1 MAKNENPNFDVLN
14 AISILAKKLEK
25 SKLRIRKTKQFISAE
40 EKLNLYFDTTS
51 RGTWVLCAMMSYYF
65 DNSGSTCNFNNL
77 ADFFD
82 CPVLSVIAYKKDVEN
97 LLSKKYIKNTKSV
110 DEDEIELSNEFEI
123 SRALLQSVINN
134 KNIIIKTEKKEE
146 NTIQI
151 IEKFVDGFNNIED
164 MFEKIQQTYALEEK
178 YKKNDFLKKIIQ
190 IIPNDICARM
200 FLYDCC
206 YDLLQGN
213 NESGLSST
221 LNRVYYNDSKFRVAE
236 NLMNDQH
243 PLLQYDLIS
252 FVTKGNLSDS
262 TVEITQKTKE
272 MLFGEDAK
280 LFTKSAT
287 GTDII
292 QPEKI
297 NQKVLF
303 YNTENEQEIARLTD
317 SLEEKNLNTIQE
329 RLNEKGLPKG
339 IGVLLYGAPGT
350 GKTETVY
357 QIAKKTGRK
366 ILHVDISSS
375 KSCWYGESEKIIK
388 KIFVDYKNLCK
399 VCKTEKNGKMPILLF
414 NEADGILSKKR
425 ESTRGSCDQTD
436 NAIQNIILE
445 EMEKLE
451 GIMIATT
458 NLANNLD
465 AAFER
470 RFLFKIKFENP
481 TMEAKMKI
489 WKSKMDWLSDD
500 MIRTFATDYD
510 FSGGQIDNI
519 VRKATMDEVI
529 TGKRTEPGELIALC
543 KNEKLGGDE
552 RKIGFS
558 N

>member
-1 MAKNENPNFDVLN
+1 MANNDNPNFDVLN

-25 SKLRIRKTKQFISAE
+25 SKLKIRKTQQFISAE
-40 EKLNLYFDTTS
+40 EKLNLYFNTTS

-65 DNSGSTCNFNNL
+65 ENGGATCNFNNL

-82 CPVLSVIAYKKDVEN
+82 CPVMSVIAYKKDVEN
-97 LLSKKYIKNTKSV
+97 LLSKKYIKNTKSIS
-110 DEDEIELSNEFEI
+110 DEIELSNEFEI
-123 SRALLQSVINN
+123 SKALLQSVINN
-134 KNIIIKTEKKEE
+134 KKIIIKAEKKED
-146 NTIQI
+146 NSIQI
-151 IEKFVDGFNNIED
+151 IEKFVDAINNNEEVFD
-164 MFEKIQQTYALEEK
+164 KIQQTAMLEEK

-190 IIPNDICARM
+190 IIPNDISARM

-221 LNRVYYNDSKFRVAE
+221 LNRVYYSDSKFRVAE
-236 NLMNDQH
+236 NLMNDKH

-297 NQKVLF
+297 TQKELF
-303 YNTENEQEIARLTD
+303 YNAENEADIARLTD
-317 SLEEKNLNTIQE
+317 SLEDRNLNTIQE
-329 RLNEKGLPKG
+329 RLKEKGLPKG
-339 IGVLLYGAPGT
+339 IAVLLYGAPGT

-399 VCKTEKNGKMPILLF
+399 VCKSEKNGKMPILLF
-414 NEADGILSKKR
+414 NEADGILSKR
-425 ESTRGSCDQTD
+425 NESTRGACDQTE

-458 NLANNLD
+458 NLASNLD

-481 TMEAKMKI
+481 SVDAKMKI
-489 WKSKMDWLSDD
+489 WKSKMEWLSDD
-500 MIRTFATDYD
+500 AIRTFATDYD

-519 VRKATMDEVI
+519 VRKVTMDEVI
-529 TGKRTEPGELIALC
+529 TGKRPMAEELIALC
-543 KNEKLGGDE
+543 KNEKLGSDE
-552 RKIGFS
+552 RKIGFF
-558 N
+558 

>member
-1 MAKNENPNFDVLN
+1 MANNDNPNFDVLN

-25 SKLRIRKTKQFISAE
+25 SKLKIRKTQQFISAE
-40 EKLNLYFDTTS
+40 EKLNLYFNTTS

-65 DNSGSTCNFNNL
+65 ENGGATCNFNNL

-82 CPVLSVIAYKKDVEN
+82 CPVMSVIAYKKDVEN
-97 LLSKKYIKNTKSV
+97 LLSKKYIKNTRSV
-110 DEDEIELSNEFEI
+110 SDEIELSNEFEI
-123 SRALLQSVINN
+123 SKALLQSVINN
-134 KNIIIKTEKKEE
+134 KKIIIKAEKKEE

-151 IEKFVDGFNNIED
+151 IEKFIDAFNNIDD
-164 MFEKIQQTYALEEK
+164 MFEKIQQTFAIEEK
-178 YKKNDFLKKIIQ
+178 YKNNDFLKKIIQ
-190 IIPNDICARM
+190 IIPNDISARM

-206 YDLLQGN
+206 YDLFQGN

-221 LNRVYYNDSKFRVAE
+221 LNRVYYSDSKFRVAE
-236 NLMNDQH
+236 NLMNDKH

-297 NQKVLF
+297 THKKLF
-303 YNTENEQEIARLTD
+303 YNAENETEIARLTE

-329 RLNEKGLPKG
+329 RLKEKGLPKG
-339 IGVLLYGAPGT
+339 IAVLLYGAPGT

-399 VCKTEKNGKMPILLF
+399 VCNNEKNGKMPILLF
-414 NEADGILSKKR
+414 NEADGILSKR
-425 ESTRGSCDQTD
+425 NESTRGACDQTE

-458 NLANNLD
+458 NLASNLD

-481 TMEAKMKI
+481 SVDAKMKI
-489 WKSKMDWLSDD
+489 WKSKMEWLSDD
-500 MIRTFATDYD
+500 AIRTFATDYD

-519 VRKATMDEVI
+519 VRKVTMDEVI
-529 TGKRTEPGELIALC
+529 TGKRPKAEELIALC

-552 RKIGFS
+552 RKIGFF
-558 N
+558 

>member
-1 MAKNENPNFDVLN
+1 MANNDNPNFDVLN

-25 SKLRIRKTKQFISAE
+25 SKLKIRKTQQFISAE
-40 EKLNLYFDTTS
+40 EKLNLYFNTTS

-65 DNSGSTCNFNNL
+65 ENGGAPCNFNNL

-82 CPVLSVIAYKKDVEN
+82 CPVMSVIAYKKDVEN
-97 LLSKKYIKNTKSV
+97 LLSKKYIKNTRSV
-110 DEDEIELSNEFEI
+110 SDEIELSNEFEI
-123 SRALLQSVINN
+123 SKALLQSVINN
-134 KNIIIKTEKKEE
+134 KKIIIKAEKKEE

-151 IEKFVDGFNNIED
+151 IEKFIDAFNNIDD
-164 MFEKIQQTYALEEK
+164 MFEKIQQTFAIEEK
-178 YKKNDFLKKIIQ
+178 YKNNDFLKKIIQ
-190 IIPNDICARM
+190 IIPNDISARM

-206 YDLLQGN
+206 YDLFQGN

-221 LNRVYYNDSKFRVAE
+221 LNRVYYSDSKFRVAE
-236 NLMNDQH
+236 NLMNDKH

-297 NQKVLF
+297 THKKLF
-303 YNTENEQEIARLTD
+303 YNADNEIEIARLTE

-329 RLNEKGLPKG
+329 RLQEKGLPKG
-339 IGVLLYGAPGT
+339 IAVLLYGAPGT

-399 VCKTEKNGKMPILLF
+399 VCKNEKNGKIPILLF
-414 NEADGILSKKR
+414 NEADGILSKR
-425 ESTRGSCDQTD
+425 NESTRGACDQTE

-458 NLANNLD
+458 NLASNLD

-481 TMEAKMKI
+481 SVDAKMKI
-489 WKSKMDWLSDD
+489 WKSKMEWLPDD
-500 MIRTFATDYD
+500 AIRTFATDYD

-519 VRKATMDEVI
+519 VRKVTMDEVI
-529 TGKRTEPGELIALC
+529 TGKRPMAEELIALC
-543 KNEKLGGDE
+543 KNEKLSGNE
-552 RKIGFS
+552 RKIGFF
-558 N
+558 

>member
-1 MAKNENPNFDVLN
+1 MANNDNPNFDVLN

-25 SKLRIRKTKQFISAE
+25 SKLKIRKTQQFISAE
-40 EKLNLYFDTTS
+40 EKLNLYFNTTS
-51 RGTWVLCAMMSYYF
+51 RGTWILCAMMSYYF
-65 DNSGSTCNFNNL
+65 ENGGATCNFNNL

-82 CPVLSVIAYKKDVEN
+82 CPVMSVIAYKKDVEN
-97 LLSKKYIKNTKSV
+97 LLSKKYIKNTRSIS
-110 DEDEIELSNEFEI
+110 DEIELSNEFEI
-123 SRALLQSVINN
+123 SKALLQSVINN
-134 KNIIIKTEKKEE
+134 KKIIIKAEKKED
-146 NTIQI
+146 NSIQI
-151 IEKFVDGFNNIED
+151 IEKFVDAINNNEEVFD
-164 MFEKIQQTYALEEK
+164 KIQQTAMLEEK

-190 IIPNDICARM
+190 IIPNDISARM

-221 LNRVYYNDSKFRVAE
+221 LNRVYYSDSKFRVAE
-236 NLMNDQH
+236 NLMNDKH

-297 NQKVLF
+297 TQKELF
-303 YNTENEQEIARLTD
+303 YNAENEADIARLTD
-317 SLEEKNLNTIQE
+317 SLEDINLNTIQE
-329 RLNEKGLPKG
+329 RLKEKGLPKG
-339 IGVLLYGAPGT
+339 IAVLLYGAPGT

-366 ILHVDISSS
+366 VLHVDISSS

-399 VCKTEKNGKMPILLF
+399 VCKSEKNGKMPILLF
-414 NEADGILSKKR
+414 NEADGILSKR
-425 ESTRGSCDQTD
+425 NESTRGACDQTE

-458 NLANNLD
+458 NLASNLD

-481 TMEAKMKI
+481 SVDAKMKI
-489 WKSKMDWLSDD
+489 WKSKMEWLSDD
-500 MIRTFATDYD
+500 AIRTFATDYD

-519 VRKATMDEVI
+519 VRKVTMDEVI
-529 TGKRTEPGELIALC
+529 TGKRPNAEELITLC
-543 KNEKLGGDE
+543 KNEKLGGNE
-552 RKIGFS
+552 RKIGFF
-558 N
+558 

>member
-1 MAKNENPNFDVLN
+1 MANNDNPNFDVLN

-25 SKLRIRKTKQFISAE
+25 SKLKIRKTQQFITAE
-40 EKLNLYFDTTS
+40 EKLNLYFDTTA
-51 RGTWVLCAMMSYYF
+51 RGTWILCAMMSYYF
-65 DNSGSTCNFNNL
+65 ENGGAACNFNNL

-82 CPVLSVIAYKKDVEN
+82 CPVMTIIAYKNDVEN
-97 LLSKKYIKNTKSV
+97 LLSKKYIKNTRSIY
-110 DEDEIELSNEFEI
+110 DEIELSNEFAI
-123 SRALLQSVINN
+123 SKALLKAVINN
-134 KNIIIKTEKKEE
+134 KKIIIKAEKKEE
-146 NTIQI
+146 NSIQI
-151 IEKFVDGFNNIED
+151 IEKFVNVFNNIDD
-164 MFEKIQQTYALEEK
+164 MFEKIQHTYALEER
-178 YKKNDFLKKIIQ
+178 YKNNAFIKQIIQ
-190 IIPNDICARM
+190 IIPKDVSARM

-206 YDLLQGN
+206 YDLIEGN
-213 NESGLSST
+213 NESSLSST
-221 LNRVYYNDSKFRVAE
+221 INRVYYDGDKFRVAE
-236 NLMNDQH
+236 NLINDQH
-243 PLLQYDLIS
+243 ILLEYDLIS

-297 NQKVLF
+297 TQKELF
-303 YNTENEQEIARLTD
+303 YNADNETEIARLTE
-317 SLEEKNLNTIQE
+317 SIEEKNLNTIQE
-329 RLNEKGLPKG
+329 RLKEKGLPKG
-339 IGVLLYGAPGT
+339 IAVLLYGAPGT

-399 VCKTEKNGKMPILLF
+399 VCKSEKNGKMPILLF
-414 NEADGILSKKR
+414 NEADGILSKR
-425 ESTRGSCDQTD
+425 NESTRGACDQTE

-458 NLANNLD
+458 NLASNLD

-481 TMEAKMKI
+481 SVDAKMKI
-489 WKSKMDWLSDD
+489 WKSKMEWLSDD
-500 MIRTFATDYD
+500 AIRTFATDYD

-519 VRKATMDEVI
+519 VRKVTMDEVI
-529 TGKRTEPGELIALC
+529 TGKRPMAEELIALC
-543 KNEKLGGDE
+543 KNEKLGSDE
-552 RKIGFS
+552 RKIGFF
-558 N
+558 

>member
-1 MAKNENPNFDVLN
+1 MANNDNPNFDVLN

-25 SKLRIRKTKQFISAE
+25 SKLKIRKTQQFISAE
-40 EKLNLYFDTTS
+40 EKLNLYFNTTS

-65 DNSGSTCNFNNL
+65 ENGGATCNFNNL

-82 CPVLSVIAYKKDVEN
+82 CPVMSVIAYKKDVEN
-97 LLSKKYIKNTKSV
+97 LLSKKYIKNTRSIS
-110 DEDEIELSNEFEI
+110 DEIELSNEFEI
-123 SRALLQSVINN
+123 SKALLQSVINN
-134 KNIIIKTEKKEE
+134 KKIIIKAEKKED
-146 NTIQI
+146 NSIQI
-151 IEKFVDGFNNIED
+151 IEKFVDAINNNEEVFD
-164 MFEKIQQTYALEEK
+164 KIQQTAMLEEK

-190 IIPNDICARM
+190 IIPNDISARM

-221 LNRVYYNDSKFRVAE
+221 LNRVYYSDSKFRVAE
-236 NLMNDQH
+236 NLMNDKH

-297 NQKVLF
+297 TQKELF
-303 YNTENEQEIARLTD
+303 YNAENEADIARLTD
-317 SLEEKNLNTIQE
+317 SLEDRNLNTIQE
-329 RLNEKGLPKG
+329 RLKEKGLPKG
-339 IGVLLYGAPGT
+339 IAVLLYGAPGT

-399 VCKTEKNGKMPILLF
+399 VCKSEKNGKMPILLF
-414 NEADGILSKKR
+414 NEADGILSKR
-425 ESTRGSCDQTD
+425 NESTRGACDQTE

-458 NLANNLD
+458 NLASNLD

-481 TMEAKMKI
+481 SVDAKMKI
-489 WKSKMDWLSDD
+489 WKSKMEWLPDD
-500 MIRTFATDYD
+500 AIRTFATDYD

-519 VRKATMDEVI
+519 VRKVTMDEVI
-529 TGKRTEPGELIALC
+529 TGKRPNAEELITLC

-552 RKIGFS
+552 RKIGFF
-558 N
+558 

>member
-1 MAKNENPNFDVLN
+1 MANNDNPNFDVLN

-25 SKLRIRKTKQFISAE
+25 SKLKIRKTQQFISAE
-40 EKLNLYFDTTS
+40 EKLNLYFNTTS

-65 DNSGSTCNFNNL
+65 ENGGATCNFNNL

-82 CPVLSVIAYKKDVEN
+82 CPVMSVIAYKKDVEN
-97 LLSKKYIKNTKSV
+97 LLSKKYIKNTKSIS
-110 DEDEIELSNEFEI
+110 DEIELSNEFEI
-123 SRALLQSVINN
+123 SKALLQSVINN
-134 KNIIIKTEKKEE
+134 KKIIIKAEKKED
-146 NTIQI
+146 NSIQI
-151 IEKFVDGFNNIED
+151 IEKFVDAINNNEEVFD
-164 MFEKIQQTYALEEK
+164 KIQQTAMLEEK

-190 IIPNDICARM
+190 IIPNDISARM

-221 LNRVYYNDSKFRVAE
+221 LNRVYYSDSKFRVAE
-236 NLMNDQH
+236 NLMNDKH

-297 NQKVLF
+297 TQKELF
-303 YNTENEQEIARLTD
+303 YNAENEADIARLTD
-317 SLEEKNLNTIQE
+317 SLENRNLNTIQE
-329 RLNEKGLPKG
+329 RLKEKGLPKG
-339 IGVLLYGAPGT
+339 IAVLLYGAPGT

-388 KIFVDYKNLCK
+388 KIFVEYKNLCK
-399 VCKTEKNGKMPILLF
+399 VCKSEKNGKMPILLF
-414 NEADGILSKKR
+414 NEADGILSKR
-425 ESTRGSCDQTD
+425 NESTRGACDQTE

-458 NLANNLD
+458 NLASNLD

-481 TMEAKMKI
+481 SVDAKMKI
-489 WKSKMDWLSDD
+489 WKSKMEWLSDD
-500 MIRTFATDYD
+500 AIRTFATDYD

-519 VRKATMDEVI
+519 VRKVTMDEVI
-529 TGKRTEPGELIALC
+529 TGKRPMAEELIALC
-543 KNEKLGGDE
+543 KNEKLSGNE
-552 RKIGFS
+552 RKIGFF
-558 N
+558 

>member
-1 MAKNENPNFDVLN
+1 MANNDNPNFDVLN

-25 SKLRIRKTKQFISAE
+25 SKLKIRKTQQFISAE
-40 EKLNLYFDTTS
+40 EKLNLYFNTTS

-65 DNSGSTCNFNNL
+65 ENGGAICNFNNL

-82 CPVLSVIAYKKDVEN
+82 CPVMSVIAYKKDVEN
-97 LLSKKYIKNTKSV
+97 LLSKKYIKNTRSV
-110 DEDEIELSNEFEI
+110 SDEIELSNEFEI
-123 SRALLQSVINN
+123 SKALLQSVINN
-134 KNIIIKTEKKEE
+134 KKIIIKAEKKEE

-151 IEKFVDGFNNIED
+151 IEKIIDAFNNIDD
-164 MFEKIQQTYALEEK
+164 MFEKIQQTFAIEEK
-178 YKKNDFLKKIIQ
+178 YKNNDFLKKIIQ
-190 IIPNDICARM
+190 IIPNDISARM

-206 YDLLQGN
+206 YDLFQGN

-221 LNRVYYNDSKFRVAE
+221 LNRVYYSDSKFRVAE
-236 NLMNDQH
+236 NLMNDKH

-297 NQKVLF
+297 THKKLF
-303 YNTENEQEIARLTD
+303 YNADNEIEIARLTE

-329 RLNEKGLPKG
+329 RLQEKGLPKG
-339 IGVLLYGAPGT
+339 IAVLLYGAPGT

-366 ILHVDISSS
+366 IFHVDISSS

-399 VCKTEKNGKMPILLF
+399 VCKNEKNGKIPILLF
-414 NEADGILSKKR
+414 NEADGILSKR
-425 ESTRGSCDQTD
+425 NESTRGACDQTE

-458 NLANNLD
+458 NLASNLD

-481 TMEAKMKI
+481 SVDAKMKI
-489 WKSKMDWLSDD
+489 WKSKMEWLPDD
-500 MIRTFATDYD
+500 AIRTFATDYD

-519 VRKATMDEVI
+519 VRKVTMDEVI
-529 TGKRTEPGELIALC
+529 TGKRPMAEELIALC
-543 KNEKLGGDE
+543 KNEKLSGNE
-552 RKIGFS
+552 RKIGFF
-558 N
+558 